1 MKEDAENA
9 QMMKLYKEHVLGE
22 KPVEG
27 GIVPI
32 SSILPAAPVK
42 KQEEVGSFGD

>member
-1 MKEDAENA
+1 
-9 QMMKLYKEHVLGE
+9 MMAAYNEHVLGV

-32 SSILPAAPVK
+32 SAILPAAPVAK
-42 KQEEVGSFGD
+42 PAEKQEEVGSFGD